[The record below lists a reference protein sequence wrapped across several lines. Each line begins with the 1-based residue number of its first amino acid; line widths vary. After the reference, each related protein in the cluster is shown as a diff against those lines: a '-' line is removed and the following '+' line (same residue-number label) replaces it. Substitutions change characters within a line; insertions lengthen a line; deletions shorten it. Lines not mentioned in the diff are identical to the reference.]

1 MGWSLPPIKDS
12 SVDFPEPFLPTM
24 PTRLVDRSSRL
35 RSWSVGVSAPLY
47 VKPPRFKVQTGGP
60 GLPCTAP
67 GIRSGVGNC
76 KRSPTSPKLWAKG
89 FPASLSAGFST
100 TSKSSLAFVS
110 SPLSTVALKESKS
123 PGWYTNFASFVKWI
137 TCVQTWFKNSASCDT
152 IIAVPPA
159 SPPTH
164 VLRMKATNHATASV
178 SKWFVGS
185 SNNSKLA
192 FCATAHARA
201 KRICQPPLSACTAF
215 SSISSPSKPTACK
228 AFSKSS
234 SEAAVAPLFLSC
246 AYSLAVVFCPMPR
259 KMASCRKCTTRTSC
273 GKPTISLDAILDIN
287 VVFPEPL
294 EPTTP

>member
-1 MGWSLPPIKDS
+1 MGWCLPPIKDS
-12 SVDFPEPFLPTM
+12 RVDFPEPFLPTM

-35 RSWSVGVSAPLY
+35 RSLSVGVSAPLY

-100 TSKSSLAFVS
+100 TSKSSLALAS

-137 TCVQTWFKNSASCDT
+137 TCVQT
-152 IIAVPPA
+152 

-164 VLRMKATNHATASV
+164 VLRMKATSHATASV

-259 KMASCRKCTTRTSC
+259 KMASCRRCTTRTSC